1 MLLKPPFKIVY
12 TQGSKNSIFF
22 NLDGR
27 SFSTVPGPPEPVKF
41 RLHSPLSG
49 VPAFASIAGGSVG
62 QSPLSPTGNG
72 YAAPPIPAV
81 LAIAHKIYLRGWFNT
96 PMLCV

>member
-1 MLLKPPFKIVY
+1 MGIFKNYLLFLSCGNASFPAD
-12 TQGSKNSIFF
+12 FF
-22 NLDGR
+22 YATHQLLLCG
-27 SFSTVPGPPEPVKF
+27 
-41 RLHSPLSG
+41 LSG

-81 LAIAHKIYLRGWFNT
+81 LAIAHKIYSRGWFNT